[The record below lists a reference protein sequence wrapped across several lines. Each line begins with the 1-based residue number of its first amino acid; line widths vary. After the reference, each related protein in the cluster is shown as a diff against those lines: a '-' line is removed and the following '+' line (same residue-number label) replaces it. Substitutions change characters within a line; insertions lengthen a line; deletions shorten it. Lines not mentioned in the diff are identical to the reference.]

1 MILILFL
8 PEIREH
14 AGFLYVL
21 YLWKEQT
28 KVKFKENNVYYF
40 QTEHYNLHQNDD
52 MFVCKG
58 IKIQSLM

>member
-1 MILILFL
+1 LN
-8 PEIREH
+8 
-14 AGFLYVL
+14 VL

>member
-1 MILILFL
+1 MVQMK
-8 PEIREH
+8 RKN
-14 AGFLYVL
+14 AFLYVL